1 MSIKISEMLGKK
13 IYTTKG
19 LYVGEVYDA
28 MINLEKSSIGGIVV
42 SDVSRGCMSDT
53 VSEPTRKIILPYGI
67 VYSIG
72 NIVLIKPPTTRGEA
86 KSPIM

>member
-28 MINLEKSSIGGIVV
+28 MINLEKASVGGIVV
-42 SDVSRGCMSDT
+42 SDVGRGCMGDK
-53 VSEPTRKIILPYGI
+53 VSEPTRKIILPYG
-67 VYSIG
+67 VVSSIG
-72 NIVLIKPPTTRGEA
+72 NIVLVKPLGA
-86 KSPIM
+86 KSVARNPLM